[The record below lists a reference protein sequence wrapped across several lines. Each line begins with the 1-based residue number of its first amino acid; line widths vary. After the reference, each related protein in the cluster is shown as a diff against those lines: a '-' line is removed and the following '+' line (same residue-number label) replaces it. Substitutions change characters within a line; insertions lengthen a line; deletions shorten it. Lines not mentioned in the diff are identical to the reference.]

1 MILTIPRP
9 EHVESLLGMPFVVMY
24 WPAIIGAALF
34 FLALARGHTWL
45 AVPIGAVAV
54 GVQVMRLGIGS

>member
-9 EHVESLLGMPFVVMY
+9 EHVESILDMPIIVMY
-24 WPAIIGAALF
+24 WPAIIGTALF

-45 AVPIGAVAV
+45 AIPIVAVAA
-54 GVQVMRLGIGS
+54 GVQAMRLGISI